1 MQNISADTGLKLPD
15 KEPTKYFTYD
25 PSEVDNSRQ
34 PMRDLELEEFISQ
47 KDKSGDSEIVS
58 NYLTKINENLKVK
71 DKNSD
76 TNSSKDAPKQLK
88 QLKIKVSL

>member
-1 MQNISADTGLKLPD
+1 M
-15 KEPTKYFTYD
+15 
-25 PSEVDNSRQ
+25 DNSRQ